1 VTYTLYNMS
10 NCRRFLEL
18 NGGVILVDGFAL
30 WLAIKELDDIAVR
43 QLLREFESSY
53 PKGYGKQ
60 VLVKTL
66 PFLSRAEH
74 GWLKSLY

>member
-1 VTYTLYNMS
+1 MTLNA
-10 NCRRFLEL
+10 
-18 NGGVILVDGFAL
+18 GVILTDGIAL
-30 WLAIKELDDIAVR
+30 WLAIRDKDDIAVR

-53 PKGYGKQ
+53 PLGYGKQ

-66 PFLSRAEH
+66 PFLSKVQQ

>member
-1 VTYTLYNMS
+1 M
-10 NCRRFLEL
+10 
-18 NGGVILVDGFAL
+18 DGLAL
-30 WLAIKELDDIAVR
+30 WLAIKEEDDIAVR

-66 PFLSRAEH
+66 PFLGKAEQ
-74 GWLKSLY
+74 GWLKTLY

>member
-1 VTYTLYNMS
+1 MS
-10 NCRRFLEL
+10 NCRKFLSL
-18 NGGVILVDGFAL
+18 NAEVILMDGLAL
-30 WLAIKELDDIAVR
+30 WLAIKEEDDIAVR

-66 PFLSRAEH
+66 PFLGKAEQ
-74 GWLKSLY
+74 GWLKTLY